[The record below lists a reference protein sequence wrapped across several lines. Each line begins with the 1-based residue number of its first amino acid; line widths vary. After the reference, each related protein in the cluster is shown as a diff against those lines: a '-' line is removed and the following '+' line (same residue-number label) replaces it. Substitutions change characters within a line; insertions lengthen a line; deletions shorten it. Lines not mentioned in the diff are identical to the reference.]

1 MGFLHP
7 EVEPHM
13 GDIMVSETMADLDK
27 VKGWVQ
33 YIRTREDLDKVKGYN
48 RTMED
53 LDKIK
58 QLDPGSLDKIK

>member
-27 VKGWVQ
+27 VKEYSTIEPWR
-33 YIRTREDLDKVKGYN
+33 I
-48 RTMED
+48 
-53 LDKIK
+53 
-58 QLDPGSLDKIK
+58 